1 MSKHSIQNDP
11 EIQQWIENERIDY
24 LIKSEAIGFAKFIT
38 NDTTFND
45 FVFMSKE
52 IQEEIYQQFKL
63 NDKITNT

>member
-11 EIQQWIENERIDY
+11 EIQKWMESDRIEY
-24 LIKSEAIGFAKFIT
+24 LIKSEAIDFAKFIT

-52 IQEEIYQQFKL
+52 IQEEIY
-63 NDKITNT
+63 

>member
-11 EIQQWIENERIDY
+11 EIQKWMESDRIEY
-24 LIKSEAIGFAKFIT
+24 LIKSEAIDFAKFIT

-52 IQEEIYQQFKL
+52 IQEEIYQQFKRE
-63 NDKITNT
+63 NKRT